1 VIGED
6 SSQGYFCKDY
16 YPTSFCAPVITETKF
31 INQNNNIF
39 MITRNPRK
47 RSAIVAVIIDS
58 LENISKIFTSV
69 MLLISGLALAV
80 NPTFAQEKRDST
92 VTEEEAFR
100 QMEENAYKQMIEYSR
115 PGKNHQLLADLVG
128 TWTFK
133 GRHLSWVDSVNST
146 TSLEYSGTIV
156 RKSFAHGRFFV
167 SDVISD
173 GMLEMPIQDGK
184 MMEAK
189 FQGVEI
195 EGYDNVKKKYI
206 KTTIGNHFGSGIP
219 VIEGVYDPSTR
230 AITFD
235 FEMELAPGMKTKD
248 HFLLIF
254 IDNDHYK
261 YEYFRDQNGKYRLES
276 EINFTRVEGK

>member
-1 VIGED
+1 MIAGNIKYPITD
-6 SSQGYFCKDY
+6 SHK
-16 YPTSFCAPVITETKF
+16 
-31 INQNNNIF
+31 
-39 MITRNPRK
+39 
-47 RSAIVAVIIDS
+47 
-58 LENISKIFTSV
+58 NISKTFLSV
-69 MLLISGLALAV
+69 MFIILGSTLAG
-80 NPTFAQEKRDST
+80 NQTFAQENKDST
-92 VTEEEAFR
+92 TTEEEAFR
-100 QMEENAYKQMIEYSR
+100 QMEENSYKQMVEYSR

-133 GRHLSWVDSVNST
+133 GRHLSWLDSVNST
-146 TSLEYSGTIV
+146 TSMEYSGTIV

-167 SDVISD
+167 VDVISD

-184 MMEAK
+184 MKEVK
-189 FQGVEI
+189 FQGIEI

-261 YEYFRDQNGKYRLES
+261 FEYFHDQNGKYRLES
-276 EINFTRVEGK
+276 EINFTRVN